1 MQPDRAEHLFRGRL
15 RPFDVISRPKT
26 ASSTD
31 GEWDSDM
38 FDAHDLTFDETKQRS
53 NARRPSREKAVLAN
67 AKRAVLILER
77 EAGTRRLAI
86 VPRVGRPNP
95 PSHGRSL
102 FRPEGDYWTIAH
114 QDEVRLLKDGRGLRH
129 IALLLSRPGEEL
141 HALDLMAP
149 HGATE
154 NVLLEQDTGPRLDP
168 QAKLA
173 YRRRLA
179 DLRDEREEAERFNDF
194 GRASRARQEIEL
206 LTDHLA
212 AGLGLGGRDRLA
224 GSTAERARSAVT
236 HAIRT
241 ALRRIR
247 DGMPVLWDQ
256 LAPRI
261 KTGTYC
267 VYQPDVVHP
276 IRWEL

>member
-1 MQPDRAEHLFRGRL
+1 
-15 RPFDVISRPKT
+15 
-26 ASSTD
+26 
-31 GEWDSDM
+31 M
-38 FDAHDLTFDETKQRS
+38 FDALAFDGTKQRS
-53 NARRPSREKAVLAN
+53 NARWTSQEKAVLAN
-67 AKRAVLILER
+67 PKRVVLTLAG

-86 VPRVGRPNP
+86 VPRVGTPQS
-95 PSHGRSL
+95 PSGGRSL
-102 FRPEGDYWTIAH
+102 FRPQGDYWTIAH
-114 QDEVRLLKDGRGLRH
+114 EGEVRLLKDGRGLHH
-129 IALLLSRPGEEL
+129 IASLLSRPGEEL
-141 HALDLMAP
+141 HALELMAP
-149 HGATE
+149 FGATD
-154 NVLLEQDTGPRLDP
+154 NVLLEQAAGPKLDP
-168 QAKLA
+168 QAKWA

-179 DLRDEREEAERFNDF
+179 DLRDELEEAERFNDF
-194 GRASRARQEIEL
+194 GRASRAREGIEF

-212 AGLGLGGRDRLA
+212 AGVGLGGRDRLP

-267 VYQPDVVHP
+267 VYHPDVVHP